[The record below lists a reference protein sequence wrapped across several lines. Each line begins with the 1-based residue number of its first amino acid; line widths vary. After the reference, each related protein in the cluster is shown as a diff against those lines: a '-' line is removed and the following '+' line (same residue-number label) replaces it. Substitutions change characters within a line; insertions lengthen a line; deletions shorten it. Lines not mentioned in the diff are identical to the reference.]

1 MKRTLW
7 TRDFT
12 RITAAT
18 ALGAAGGIISQ
29 FALSFLVFDETGS
42 TLAAALSVA
51 IQLIPMVLLPLIIAP
66 MMDRLP
72 RKPFLVW
79 GDLLNGVCYAGA
91 GIFLLHNAFSYTA
104 YLAFSLLVSCLGAF
118 DELAYNSF
126 YPLLLPEGQEERAYT
141 VSAMLYPILK
151 VLMMPLAALLYDTL
165 GVGRL
170 LLIQAVLSVLAAL
183 IENSIH
189 VQENRRDQEPLL
201 SLKTWWRDVREA
213 ADYLR
218 QERGLHGLYTYM
230 AVTNGMAMSYAP
242 LLIAFFRTAQGFT
255 TAMYS
260 FFSVAEFTGRTI
272 GGVVRYRFSLP
283 ERKRFGFL
291 FGVYQTY
298 ELMDAC
304 LLWLPYPLMLVNR
317 ALCGFLGIQS
327 ATIRQAAV
335 QRYIPDRLRAR
346 LNAYESLLCTA
357 AGAVLSLAIGAL
369 GEVLDYRLCRG
380 RLWTQDSCATLR
392 CARSLRQIC
401 RSCRMICCLRFYQAP
416 RLCRQTTALPLT
428 TRVSFPPT
436 SCSGSFSGGQTAARW
451 RNTGIRTTDGSTFR
465 AAPFTGRSTAI
476 SEDTPLISRSARVMT
491 RKAVQ
496 LSIRRRLSN
505 LGIYGCRE
513 SQRRWTDTK

>member
-213 ADYLR
+213 AAYLR

-230 AVTNGMAMSYAP
+230 AVTNGMAMGYAP

-304 LLWLPYPLMLVNR
+304 LLWLPYPLML
-317 ALCGFLGIQS
+317 
-327 ATIRQAAV
+327 
-335 QRYIPDRLRAR
+335 
-346 LNAYESLLCTA
+346 
-357 AGAVLSLAIGAL
+357 
-369 GEVLDYRLCRG
+369 
-380 RLWTQDSCATLR
+380 
-392 CARSLRQIC
+392 
-401 RSCRMICCLRFYQAP
+401 
-416 RLCRQTTALPLT
+416 
-428 TRVSFPPT
+428 
-436 SCSGSFSGGQTAARW
+436 
-451 RNTGIRTTDGSTFR
+451 
-465 AAPFTGRSTAI
+465 
-476 SEDTPLISRSARVMT
+476 
-491 RKAVQ
+491 
-496 LSIRRRLSN
+496 
-505 LGIYGCRE
+505 
-513 SQRRWTDTK
+513 

>member
-230 AVTNGMAMSYAP
+230 AVTNGMAMGYAP

-335 QRYIPDRLRAR
+335 QHYIPDRLRAR
-346 LNAYESLLCTA
+346 LNAYESFLCTA

-369 GEVLDYRLCRG
+369 GEVLDYRLCMTICG
-380 RLWTQDSCATLR
+380 LTSMLVCWLTVFLR
-392 CARSLRQIC
+392 RHQVQQVL
-401 RSCRMICCLRFYQAP
+401 
-416 RLCRQTTALPLT
+416 
-428 TRVSFPPT
+428 
-436 SCSGSFSGGQTAARW
+436 SGHPNAAQSGEAQ
-451 RNTGIRTTDGSTFR
+451 
-465 AAPFTGRSTAI
+465 
-476 SEDTPLISRSARVMT
+476 
-491 RKAVQ
+491 
-496 LSIRRRLSN
+496 
-505 LGIYGCRE
+505 
-513 SQRRWTDTK
+513 

>member
-1 MKRTLW
+1 MKQTLW

-42 TLAAALSVA
+42 TLAAALVVA

-104 YLAFSLLVSCLGAF
+104 YLAFSLLVSCLGSF

-126 YPLLLPEGQEERAYT
+126 YPLLLSEGQEERAYT

-201 SLKTWWRDVREA
+201 SLKTWWRDVREP

-218 QERGLHGLYTYM
+218 RNAACTVCIRTWPSPTVWLWATLPC
-230 AVTNGMAMSYAP
+230 S
-242 LLIAFFRTAQGFT
+242 LL
-255 TAMYS
+255 
-260 FFSVAEFTGRTI
+260 FSARRRASPPPCI
-272 GGVVRYRFSLP
+272 PFSLWRSSP
-283 ERKRFGFL
+283 
-291 FGVYQTY
+291 GVPSA
-298 ELMDAC
+298 EL
-304 LLWLPYPLMLVNR
+304 
-317 ALCGFLGIQS
+317 S
-327 ATIRQAAV
+327 ATAF
-335 QRYIPDRLRAR
+335 P
-346 LNAYESLLCTA
+346 
-357 AGAVLSLAIGAL
+357 
-369 GEVLDYRLCRG
+369 
-380 RLWTQDSCATLR
+380 
-392 CARSLRQIC
+392 C
-401 RSCRMICCLRFYQAP
+401 RSESGSA
-416 RLCRQTTALPLT
+416 
-428 TRVSFPPT
+428 
-436 SCSGSFSGGQTAARW
+436 SCSGY
-451 RNTGIRTTDGSTFR
+451 IRPMS
-465 AAPFTGRSTAI
+465 
-476 SEDTPLISRSARVMT
+476 
-491 RKAVQ
+491 
-496 LSIRRRLSN
+496 
-505 LGIYGCRE
+505 
-513 SQRRWTDTK
+513 

>member
-1 MKRTLW
+1 MLSFCKELCDNYSREVNTMKQTLW
-7 TRDFT
+7 TREFT

-42 TLAAALSVA
+42 TLAAALVVA
-51 IQLIPMVLLPLIIAP
+51 IQLIPMVLLPLVVAP

-91 GIFLLHNAFSYTA
+91 GLFLLHSSFSYIA

-126 YPLLLPEGQEERAYT
+126 YPLLLPKGQEERAYT

-151 VLMMPLAALLYDTL
+151 VLMMPLAAMLYDKL

-170 LLIQAVLSVLAAL
+170 LLIQAALSVLAAFL
-183 IENSIH
+183 ESRIR
-189 VQENRRDQEPLL
+189 VQESRRDQEPLL

-213 ADYLR
+213 AAYLR
-218 QERGLHGLYTYM
+218 QEHGLHGLYAYM
-230 AVTNGMAMSYAP
+230 SVTNGMASGYSP
-242 LLIAFFRTAQGFT
+242 LLIAFFRTAPGFT

-260 FFSVAEFTGRTI
+260 FFSVAEFAGRTI
-272 GGVVRYRFSLP
+272 GGAVRYRYSLP
-283 ERKRFGFL
+283 EKKRFGFL

-298 ELMDAC
+298 ELMDTC

-317 ALCGFLGIQS
+317 AICGFLGIQS

-346 LNAYESLLCTA
+346 LNAYESMLCTA
-357 AGAVLSLAIGAL
+357 AGAALSGHRRAGRGAGLPPLHDRLRSDHHGGVLADGISAAASGAPGAGGPSRCGPDPVDTGPVLFPNIGQSGYGHFFTRQSRHNFFRSFCIEYPP
-369 GEVLDYRLCRG
+369 GE
-380 RLWTQDSCATLR
+380 
-392 CARSLRQIC
+392 
-401 RSCRMICCLRFYQAP
+401 
-416 RLCRQTTALPLT
+416 LPEPNF
-428 TRVSFPPT
+428 V
-436 SCSGSFSGGQTAARW
+436 C
-451 RNTGIRTTDGSTFR
+451 
-465 AAPFTGRSTAI
+465 
-476 SEDTPLISRSARVMT
+476 
-491 RKAVQ
+491 
-496 LSIRRRLSN
+496 
-505 LGIYGCRE
+505 
-513 SQRRWTDTK
+513 

>member
-141 VSAMLYPILK
+141 VSAMLYPVLK

-230 AVTNGMAMSYAP
+230 AVTNGMAMGYAP

-369 GEVLDYRLCRG
+369 GGGPGLPALHDHLRSDHYARVLANGVPASASGAAGAGRPPKCGPTRRPAITRYLCALFPLNPVVFLETAG
-380 RLWTQDSCATLR
+380 FFSNQD
-392 CARSLRQIC
+392 
-401 RSCRMICCLRFYQAP
+401 
-416 RLCRQTTALPLT
+416 
-428 TRVSFPPT
+428 PT
-436 SCSGSFSGGQTAARW
+436 GA
-451 RNTGIRTTDGSTFR
+451 I
-465 AAPFTGRSTAI
+465 FTRST
-476 SEDTPLISRSARVMT
+476 TPS
-491 RKAVQ
+491 
-496 LSIRRRLSN
+496 
-505 LGIYGCRE
+505 
-513 SQRRWTDTK
+513 

>member
-1 MKRTLW
+1 MKQTLW

-18 ALGAAGGIISQ
+18 TLGAAGGIISQ

-42 TLAAALSVA
+42 TLAAALATA
-51 IQLIPMVLLPLIIAP
+51 IQLVPMALLPLLIAP

-91 GIFLLHNAFSYTA
+91 GLFLLHRAFSYTA
-104 YLAFSLLVSCLGAF
+104 YLGFSLLVSCLGAC

-170 LLIQAVLSVLAAL
+170 LLIQAMLSVLAAL
-183 IENSIH
+183 IENRIR
-189 VQENRRDQEPLL
+189 VQERCREQGAQL
-201 SLKTWWRDVREA
+201 SPKTWWRDVREA
-213 ADYLR
+213 AAYLG
-218 QERGLHGLYTYM
+218 QERGLHSLYVYM
-230 AVTNGMAMSYAP
+230 AVTNGMGMGYSP
-242 LLIAFFRTAQGFT
+242 LLIAFFRAAQGFT

-260 FFSVAEFTGRTI
+260 LFSVVEFAGRTI
-272 GGVVRYRFSLP
+272 GSAVRYRFSLP

-298 ELMDAC
+298 ELMGAC

-317 ALCGFLGIQS
+317 VVCGFLGIQS

-346 LNAYESLLCTA
+346 LNAYESVLCTA

-369 GEVLDYRLCRG
+369 GEVLDYRLCMTICGLTSMLVCWLTVFLPRHQVQQV
-380 RLWTQDSCATLR
+380 LS
-392 CARSLRQIC
+392 ARPD
-401 RSCRMICCLRFYQAP
+401 A
-416 RLCRQTTALPLT
+416 A
-428 TRVSFPPT
+428 
-436 SCSGSFSGGQTAARW
+436 QTAA
-451 RNTGIRTTDGSTFR
+451 
-465 AAPFTGRSTAI
+465 
-476 SEDTPLISRSARVMT
+476 
-491 RKAVQ
+491 
-496 LSIRRRLSN
+496 
-505 LGIYGCRE
+505 
-513 SQRRWTDTK
+513 SQ